1 MNSRWRP
8 GRRMLHRI
16 SASNFAGPA
25 FRSLGTRA
33 PRVAGAPP
41 RASFLD
47 CSQPKRILLSPEI
60 CCANLG
66 PPSKGGWAPRD
77 QPWQPPWYIPAIRL
91 VLRTK
96 LLAQRGLFD
105 DHDDCEREH
114 PEEHTPHRDALI
126 AEQKRFAQ

>member
-1 MNSRWRP
+1 CSRSSARSDLKTLTFP
-8 GRRMLHRI
+8 LAPYNFRMRAICDESDMRTLL
-16 SASNFAGPA
+16 SAFFA
-25 FRSLGTRA
+25 
-33 PRVAGAPP
+33 
-41 RASFLD
+41 
-47 CSQPKRILLSPEI
+47 SPEI
-60 CCANLG
+60 CCANLD

-77 QPWQPPWYIPAIRL
+77 QPWQPSWYIPAIRL

-114 PEEHTPHRDALI
+114 PEEHTPHHDALI